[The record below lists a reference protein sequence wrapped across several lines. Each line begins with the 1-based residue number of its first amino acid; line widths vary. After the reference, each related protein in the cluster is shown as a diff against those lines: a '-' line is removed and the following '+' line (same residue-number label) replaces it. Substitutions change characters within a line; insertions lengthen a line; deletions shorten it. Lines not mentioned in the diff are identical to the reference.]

1 MSNPTFLS
9 TSSSVS
15 ELVASLGREE
25 RLVASELPVWCF
37 KRVTDI
43 VEGIEMRLSNMAGGY
58 PFEFGGVRWPSSEQ
72 LYLCGE
78 FADEA
83 IQREFLSVKSGY
95 AAKRF
100 IKAKYKAQVREDFPT
115 FRLQW
120 MLFVVW
126 QKCLGSE
133 AFKNKLLSIPEGVI
147 LVEETTRDTG
157 GTAQIWGCKNPA
169 LIAER
174 RKLAQRIKRWSG
186 ANLTKNALDLK
197 INIETNSVR
206 NIGVFE
212 GQNNVG
218 KILMICRRCLIDGI
232 EPPLDRAL
240 LNSANITI
248 FGNRLTF

>member
-1 MSNPTFLS
+1 MSNPTYLS

-37 KRVTDI
+37 KKVADI
-43 VEGIEMRLSNMAGGY
+43 VEGVELRLSNMAGGY
-58 PFEFGGVRWPSSEQ
+58 PFEFAGVNWASSEQ

-78 FADEA
+78 FTDKA
-83 IQREFLSVKSGY
+83 IQQELLSVTSGY

-100 IKAKYKAQVREDFPT
+100 IKAKYRKQVRKDFPT

-126 QKCLGSE
+126 QKCLGN
-133 AFKNKLLSIPEGVI
+133 ADFRAKLLSIPEGVT
-147 LVEETTRDTG
+147 LVEETTLDTG
-157 GTAQIWGCKNPA
+157 GTAQIWGCKNPQ
-169 LIAER
+169 LIAY
-174 RKLAQRIKRWSG
+174 RKELADRIKRWSG
-186 ANLTKNALDLK
+186 ANLTKKALDLK
-197 INIETNSVR
+197 INIETNRVR
-206 NIGVFE
+206 NIGTFV
-212 GQNNVG
+212 GQNNIG
-218 KILMICRRCLIDGI
+218 KILMICRRCLIEGI
-232 EPPLDRAL
+232 EPPVDRAL

>member
-15 ELVASLGREE
+15 ELFASLGREE

-37 KRVTDI
+37 KKVTDI

-58 PFEFGGVRWPSSEQ
+58 PFEFAEVNWASSEQ

-78 FADEA
+78 FTDED
-83 IQREFLSVKSGY
+83 IQREFLSVTSGY

-100 IKAKYKAQVREDFPT
+100 IKAKYKKQVREDFPT

-126 QKCLGSE
+126 QKCIGSE
-133 AFKNKLLSIPEGVI
+133 AFRDKLLSIPEGVI

-157 GTAQIWGCKNPA
+157 GTAQIWGCKNPE

-174 RKLAQRIKRWSG
+174 RRLAQRIKRWSE
-186 ANLTKNALDLK
+186 ANLTKKAINLK
-197 INIETNSVR
+197 INIETNKIR
-206 NIGVFE
+206 NIGEFV
-212 GQNNVG
+212 GQNNMG
-218 KILMICRRCLIDGI
+218 KILMICRRCLIEGI
-232 EPPLDRAL
+232 EPPIDRNL
-240 LNSANITI
+240 LNAANINI
-248 FGNRLTF
+248 LGKVITF

>member
-1 MSNPTFLS
+1 MNNPNYLS
-9 TSSSVS
+9 TSSLVS

-25 RLVASELPVWCF
+25 RIVASAQPVWCF
-37 KRVTDI
+37 KKVTDI
-43 VEGIEMRLSNMAGGY
+43 VEGIELRLSNMAGGY
-58 PFEFGGVRWPSSEQ
+58 PFELAGVNWLSSEQ

-78 FADEA
+78 YAEEA
-83 IQREFLSVKSGY
+83 IQREFLSVTSGY

-100 IKAKYKAQVREDFPT
+100 IKAKYKKQVREDFPT

-120 MLFVVW
+120 MLFVIW
-126 QKCLGSE
+126 QKCLGNTDFR
-133 AFKNKLLSIPEGVI
+133 AKLLSIPEGVV

-157 GTAQIWGCKNPA
+157 GTAQIWGCKNPE

-186 ANLTKNALDLK
+186 ANLTKKALDLK

-206 NIGVFE
+206 NIGTFE
-212 GQNNVG
+212 GQNNIG
-218 KILMICRRCLIDGI
+218 KILMICRRCLIEGI
-232 EPPLDRAL
+232 EPPIDRAL

-248 FGNRLTF
+248 LGNHLTF

>member
-1 MSNPTFLS
+1 MNNPTFLS
-9 TSSSVS
+9 TSSSVA

-37 KRVTDI
+37 KKVTDI

-58 PFEFGGVRWPSSEQ
+58 PFEFAGVRWASSEQ

-78 FADEA
+78 FTDEA
-83 IQREFLSVKSGY
+83 IQYELRSQTSGY

-133 AFKNKLLSIPEGVI
+133 AFRDKLLSIPEGVV

-157 GTAQIWGCKNPA
+157 GTATVWGCRNPE

-174 RKLAQRIKRWSG
+174 RRLARRIKRWSE
-186 ANLTKNALDLK
+186 ANLTKKAINLK
-197 INIETNSVR
+197 INIETNKIR
-206 NIGVFE
+206 NIGEFV
-212 GQNNVG
+212 GQNNTG
-218 KILMICRRCLIDGI
+218 KILMICRRCLIEGI
-232 EPPLDRAL
+232 EPPIDRVL
-240 LNSANITI
+240 LNSAQITI
-248 FGNRLTF
+248 LGNCLTF

>member
-15 ELVASLGREE
+15 ELFASLGREE

-37 KRVTDI
+37 KKVTDI

-58 PFEFGGVRWPSSEQ
+58 PFEFAGVNWASSEQ

-78 FADEA
+78 FTDEA
-83 IQREFLSVKSGY
+83 IQREFLSVTSGY

-133 AFKNKLLSIPEGVI
+133 AFRNKLLSVPEGVI
-147 LVEETTRDTG
+147 LVEETTLDTG
-157 GTAQIWGCKNPA
+157 GTATVWGCKNPE
-169 LIAER
+169 LIEH
-174 RKLAQRIKRWSG
+174 RKEMTDRIKRWSG
-186 ANLTKNALDLK
+186 ANLTKKALDHQ
-197 INIETNSVR
+197 INIETNAVR
-206 NIGVFE
+206 NIGTFV
-212 GQNNVG
+212 GQNNIG
-218 KILMICRRCLIDGI
+218 KILMICRRCLNEGI
-232 EPPLDRAL
+232 EPPIDRDL
-240 LNSANITI
+240 LNSVCITI
-248 FGNRLTF
+248 LGNTLTF

>member
-15 ELVASLGREE
+15 ELVVSLGREE

-37 KRVTDI
+37 KKVTDI

-58 PFEFGGVRWPSSEQ
+58 PFEFAGVNWASSEQ

-83 IQREFLSVKSGY
+83 IQHELRSQTSGY

-100 IKAKYKAQVREDFPT
+100 IKSKYKAHVREDFPT

-120 MLFVVW
+120 MLYVVW
-126 QKCLGSE
+126 QKCIGSE
-133 AFKNKLLSIPEGVI
+133 AFRDKLLSIPEGVI

-157 GTAQIWGCKNPA
+157 GTAQIWGCKNPE

-174 RKLAQRIKRWSG
+174 RRLAQRIKRWSE
-186 ANLTKNALDLK
+186 ANLTKKAINLK
-197 INIETNSVR
+197 INIETNKIR
-206 NIGVFE
+206 NIGEFV
-212 GQNNVG
+212 GQNNMG
-218 KILMICRRCLIDGI
+218 KILMICRRCLIEGI
-232 EPPLDRAL
+232 EPPIDRNL
-240 LNSANITI
+240 LNAANINI
-248 FGNRLTF
+248 LGKVITF

>member
-9 TSSSVS
+9 TSSSVP

-37 KRVTDI
+37 KKVTDI

-58 PFEFGGVRWPSSEQ
+58 PFEFAGVRWPSSEQ

-78 FADEA
+78 FTDEA
-83 IQREFLSVKSGY
+83 IQRELLSVTSGY

-100 IKAKYKAQVREDFPT
+100 IKAKYKANVREDFPT

-126 QKCLGSE
+126 QKCLGN
-133 AFKNKLLSIPEGVI
+133 ADFRAKLLSIPEGVT
-147 LVEETTRDTG
+147 LVEETTLDTG
-157 GTAQIWGCKNPA
+157 GTATVWGCRNPE

-174 RKLAQRIKRWSG
+174 RRLAQRIKRWSE
-186 ANLTKNALDLK
+186 ANLSNKAINLK
-197 INIETNSVR
+197 INIETNKIR
-206 NIGVFE
+206 NIGEFV
-212 GQNNVG
+212 GQNNMG
-218 KILMICRRCLIDGI
+218 KILMICRRCMIEGI
-232 EPPLDRAL
+232 EPPIDRAL
-240 LNSANITI
+240 LSSAQITI
-248 FGNRLTF
+248 LGNRITF

>member
-1 MSNPTFLS
+1 MNSPTYLS

-37 KRVTDI
+37 KRVADI

-58 PFEFGGVRWPSSEQ
+58 PFEFAGVRWPSSEQ

-78 FADEA
+78 FTDTE
-83 IQREFLSVKSGY
+83 IQRELLSVTSGY

-100 IKAKYKAQVREDFPT
+100 IKAKHKKEVREDFPT

-126 QKCLGSE
+126 QKCLGN
-133 AFKNKLLSIPEGVI
+133 ANFRAKLLSIPDGVI
-147 LVEETTRDTG
+147 LVEETTLDTG
-157 GTAQIWGCKNPA
+157 GTAQIWGCKNPE
-169 LIAER
+169 LIAY
-174 RKLAQRIKRWSG
+174 RKELADRITRWSD
-186 ANLTKNALDLK
+186 ANLTKTALDNK
-197 INIETNSVR
+197 INIETNAVR
-206 NIGVFE
+206 NIGTFV
-212 GQNNVG
+212 GQNNIG
-218 KILMICRRCLIDGI
+218 KILMICRRCLLEGT
-232 EPPLDRAL
+232 EPPIDRTL

-248 FGNRLTF
+248 LGNHLTF

>member
-1 MSNPTFLS
+1 MSNPTYLS

-25 RLVASELPVWCF
+25 RLIASQHPVWCF
-37 KRVTDI
+37 KKVTDI

-58 PFEFGGVRWPSSEQ
+58 PFEFAGVNWASSEQ

-78 FADEA
+78 FTDET
-83 IQREFLSVKSGY
+83 IQREFLSVTSGY

-100 IKAKYKAQVREDFPT
+100 IKAKYKKQVREDFPT

-133 AFKNKLLSIPEGVI
+133 AFRNKLLSIPEGVI
-147 LVEETTRDTG
+147 LVEETTLDTG
-157 GTAQIWGCKNPA
+157 GTATVWGCKNPK
-169 LIAER
+169 LIDY
-174 RKLAQRIKRWSG
+174 RKELTDRIKRWSG
-186 ANLTKNALDLK
+186 TNHTKKALDHK
-197 INIETNSVR
+197 INIETNKVR
-206 NIGVFE
+206 NIGEFI
-212 GQNNVG
+212 GQNNIG
-218 KILMICRRCLIDGI
+218 KILMICRRCVVEGI
-232 EPPLDRAL
+232 EPPIDRTL
-240 LNSANITI
+240 LNSANISI

>member
-1 MSNPTFLS
+1 MNNLTFLS
-9 TSSSVS
+9 TSSSVA

-37 KRVTDI
+37 KKVTDI

-58 PFEFGGVRWPSSEQ
+58 PFEFAGVNWPSSEQ

-78 FADEA
+78 FTDPE
-83 IQREFLSVKSGY
+83 IQREFLSVTSGY

-100 IKAKYKAQVREDFPT
+100 IKAKHKKEVREDFPS

-133 AFKNKLLSIPEGVI
+133 AFRNKLLSIPEGVI
-147 LVEETTRDTG
+147 LVEENTLDTG
-157 GTAQIWGCKNPA
+157 GTATVWGCKNPELVA
-169 LIAER
+169 Y
-174 RKLAQRIKRWSG
+174 RKQLTDRIKRWSG
-186 ANLTKNALDLK
+186 ANFSKKALDLK

-206 NIGVFE
+206 NIGEFV
-212 GQNNVG
+212 GQNNIG
-218 KILMICRRCLIDGI
+218 KILMICRRCLIKGT
-232 EPPLDRAL
+232 EPPIDRTR

-248 FGNRLTF
+248 FGNTLTF

>member
-9 TSSSVS
+9 TSSSVA

-37 KRVTDI
+37 KKVTDI

-58 PFEFGGVRWPSSEQ
+58 PFEFAGVNWASSEQ

-78 FADEA
+78 FTEEV
-83 IQREFLSVKSGY
+83 IHREFLSVTSGY

-100 IKAKYKAQVREDFPT
+100 IKAKYKKQVREDFPT

-126 QKCLGSE
+126 QKCLGN
-133 AFKNKLLSIPEGVI
+133 ADFRAKLLSIPEGI
-147 LVEETTRDTG
+147 TLVEETTLDTG
-157 GTAQIWGCKNPA
+157 GTATVWGCKNPE
-169 LIAER
+169 LIAH
-174 RKLAQRIKRWSG
+174 RKELTDRIKRWNG
-186 ANLTKNALDLK
+186 ANVTKKALDLK
-197 INIETNSVR
+197 INIETNKVR
-206 NIGVFE
+206 NIGEFV
-212 GQNNVG
+212 GQNNIG
-218 KILMICRRCLIDGI
+218 KILMICRRCLIEGI
-232 EPPLDRAL
+232 EPPIDRSH

-248 FGNRLTF
+248 FGNHLTF

>member
-1 MSNPTFLS
+1 MSNPIYLS

-37 KRVTDI
+37 KKVTDI

-58 PFEFGGVRWPSSEQ
+58 PFEFAGVRWPSSEQ

-78 FADEA
+78 FTDEA
-83 IQREFLSVKSGY
+83 IQRELPSVTSGY

-100 IKAKYKAQVREDFPT
+100 IKAKYKAQVREDFPS

-126 QKCLGSE
+126 QKCLGN
-133 AFKNKLLSIPEGVI
+133 ADFRAKLLSIPEGVT
-147 LVEETTRDTG
+147 LVEETTLDTG
-157 GTAQIWGCKNPA
+157 GTAQIWGCKNPE
-169 LIAER
+169 LIAY
-174 RKLAQRIKRWSG
+174 RKELTDRIKRWSG
-186 ANLTKNALDLK
+186 ANLTKKALDLK
-197 INIETNSVR
+197 INIETNKVR
-206 NIGVFE
+206 NIGAFV
-212 GQNNVG
+212 GQNNIG
-218 KILMICRRCLIDGI
+218 KILMICRRCLIEGI
-232 EPPLDRAL
+232 EPPIDRAL

>member
-1 MSNPTFLS
+1 MSNPTYLS
-9 TSSSVS
+9 TSSSVA

-37 KRVTDI
+37 KKVTDI

-58 PFEFGGVRWPSSEQ
+58 PFEFAGVRWPSSEQ

-78 FADEA
+78 FTDEA
-83 IQREFLSVKSGY
+83 IQRELLSVTSGY

-120 MLFVVW
+120 MLFAVW

-133 AFKNKLLSIPEGVI
+133 AFRDKLLSIPEGVV

-157 GTAQIWGCKNPA
+157 GTATVWGCRNPE

-174 RKLAQRIKRWSG
+174 RRLAQRIKRWSE
-186 ANLTKNALDLK
+186 ANLSNKAINLK
-197 INIETNSVR
+197 INIETNKIR
-206 NIGVFE
+206 NIGEFV
-212 GQNNVG
+212 GQNSMG
-218 KILMICRRCLIDGI
+218 KILMICRRCLIEGI
-232 EPPLDRAL
+232 EPPIDRNL
-240 LNSANITI
+240 LNAANITI
-248 FGNRLTF
+248 LGHTLTF

>member
-1 MSNPTFLS
+1 MSNPTYLS

-15 ELVASLGREE
+15 ELVASVGREE

-37 KRVTDI
+37 KKVTDI

-58 PFEFGGVRWPSSEQ
+58 PFEFAGVNWPSSEQ

-83 IQREFLSVKSGY
+83 IQQELLSVTSGY

-100 IKAKYKAQVREDFPT
+100 IKAKYKKQVREDFPT

-126 QKCLGSE
+126 QKCVGN
-133 AFKNKLLSIPEGVI
+133 ADFRAKLLYIPEGVT
-147 LVEETTRDTG
+147 LVEETTLDTG
-157 GTAQIWGCKNPA
+157 GTATIWGCKNPQ
-169 LIAER
+169 LIAY
-174 RKLAQRIKRWSG
+174 RKELTDRIKRWSG
-186 ANLTKNALDLK
+186 ATLTKKALDLR
-197 INIETNSVR
+197 INIETNAVR
-206 NIGVFE
+206 NVGTFI
-212 GQNNVG
+212 GQNNIG
-218 KILMICRRCLIDGI
+218 KILMICRRCLIEGI
-232 EPPLDRAL
+232 EPPIDRSL